1 MNKKRF
7 LEIGAGIFIVA
18 ILLLSSGVLAAIQEE
33 QQAYSEVAYAYD
45 GENYLETLKTDVPDF
60 GEIYTGQEP
69 TDWTPDGVY
78 VGVWGI
84 KTGSTFK
91 VLGYLAGYY
100 KGSTQGS
107 YIGVWNTTDNSKTGL
122 LAGRFWSI
130 VTLGWFNE
138 TSKNQK
144 IPFVGFCLK
153 NTTHFAGKMMPLIG
167 NQILYVYGRHHIEN
181 GMDGQVVSGVTQSQ
195 SSQSSSQQ
203 SSSSP
208 SGSSQQSLGSTTA
221 STATATTISTTT
233 ISQSRPA
240 SR

>member
-18 ILLLSSGVLAAIQEE
+18 TLLLSSGVLAAIQEE

-84 KTGSTFK
+84 KTGNTFK

-107 YIGVWNTTDNSKTGL
+107 YIGVWNTTDNSKTGF

-138 TSKNQK
+138 TNKNQK

-167 NQILYVYGRHHIEN
+167 NQILYVYGRHQPLNIEN
-181 GMDGQVVSGVTQSQ
+181 GMDSQVVSGVTQSQ

-203 SSSSP
+203 S
-208 SGSSQQSLGSTTA
+208 TA
-221 STATATTISTTT
+221 STTMTTATTSTTT
-233 ISQSRPA
+233 RQTSTIR
-240 SR
+240 